1 MSKFIR
7 WIIKGTIFMCLLTSA
22 FLSGMQYFKSSTPQ
36 ASTSQIEQQVEV
48 KKIENLQHK
57 ETLLRKA
64 FNEQCKLQVASGT
77 IDMQYNFS
85 N

>member
-7 WIIKGTIFMCLLTSA
+7 WIIKGTIFMCLITSA
-22 FLSGMQYFKSSTPQ
+22 FLGGAKYIKNSVPKT
-36 ASTSQIEQQVEV
+36 STSQVEQQVTV
-48 KKIENLQHK
+48 KKIEDLQEK
-57 ETLLRKA
+57 EQLLRKA